1 LDVGAW
7 DLEFRNLRLSFA
19 AATIG
24 FVMMKAL
31 RRHKDWLMIVIAIL
45 AIPFIFYFVQ
55 RPDYGAMRSD
65 QFARIYDR
73 NVSILEA
80 QQIARL
86 LSLAQ
91 AIGMS
96 EFVQTLAG
104 GTGLNQNQVAVQF
117 IINLLVLRLGLRP
130 DASEVSDVVRKLPAF
145 QSESGFDMNKFSEF
159 VRTGLGPMGLGEEHI
174 EQLVRDEL
182 CLNEIKRLLAAGI
195 SISKGE
201 LDENFQRG
209 YDKFYV
215 NLIRFH
221 SADFDKD
228 ITVNDEDVQKY
239 YDAHKSELKTDEKR
253 KVQFVNLGLS
263 EDQTKLKGKERIEV
277 LQKLADRATDFTQAL
292 LEKGTD
298 FTQAAEKFTLPVHE
312 TGEFTAAAPDRQLK
326 ADAQL
331 SAAAFK
337 LTAQQPNSDPIQVA
351 DGFYILH
358 LTGITEA
365 RPLSVEEAKPKIV
378 DALKKTRARELMS
391 TKGAELVQQ
400 VREATKS
407 GQPLGATIQKAGV
420 KPEKFPPFSLFEEE
434 TIKSQDKETN
444 QGEQPKNEQPFQD
457 KESKNELSSQGRE
470 SKNESPSQSKEPKNE
485 PAPQSKEPKSELP
498 SQGKKAKNEPPSPS
512 KEPKSEPPG
521 GNEPKSEPP
530 AQSKEPKNEPAD
542 LPAIKEAVAFL
553 SPGEISDFSPSGND
567 GFIAILEKREPS
579 TDSDAGEKKA
589 AFEKRLL
596 DNKERIV
603 FYEWLR
609 DRQQAAGLQF
619 SKG

>member
-1 LDVGAW
+1 
-7 DLEFRNLRLSFA
+7 
-19 AATIG
+19 
-24 FVMMKAL
+24 
-31 RRHKDWLMIVIAIL
+31 MIVIAVL
-45 AIPFIFYFVQ
+45 AIPFVFYFVQ

-65 QFARIYDR
+65 QFARMYDR
-73 NVSILEA
+73 NVSMLEA

-91 AIGMS
+91 ALGMS

-104 GTGLNQNQVAVQF
+104 GSGLNQNQVAVQF
-117 IINLLVLRLGLRP
+117 IINLLVLRHEAGRLGLRP
-130 DASEVSDVVRKLPAF
+130 DGSEIADVVRKLPAF

-159 VRTGLGPMGLGEEHI
+159 VRNALGPMGLGEEHI

-215 NLIRFH
+215 NVIRFH
-221 SADFDKD
+221 SADFDKE
-228 ITVNDEDVQKY
+228 ITVKDEDVQKY
-239 YDAHKSELKTDEKR
+239 YDAHKTELKTDEKR

-263 EDQTKLKGKERIEV
+263 EDQKKLKGKERIDV

-292 LEKGTD
+292 LEKGAD
-298 FTQAAEKFTLPVHE
+298 FKQAAEKFKSPVHE
-312 TGEFTAAAPDRQLK
+312 TGEFTAAAPDPQLK

-331 SAAAFK
+331 GAAAFK
-337 LTAQQPNSDPIQVA
+337 LTVQEANSDPIQVA

-365 RPLSVEEAKPKIV
+365 RPLTVEEAKPKIV
-378 DALKKTRARELMS
+378 DALKKSRDRELMS
-391 TKGAELVQQ
+391 TKGAEVVQQ
-400 VREATKS
+400 LREATKS
-407 GQPLGATIQKAGV
+407 GQPLEATIQKAGV
-420 KPEKFPPFSLFEEE
+420 KSEKLPAFSLFEEE
-434 TIKSQDKETN
+434 TTKSQGKEMDQT
-444 QGEQPKNEQPFQD
+444 EEPKSELSSQD
-457 KESKNELSSQGRE
+457 KESKNEPSSQGKE
-470 SKNESPSQSKEPKNE
+470 PQNELASQGSKEPKKKSASQGKEPKTEPPSQSKEPKNE
-485 PAPQSKEPKSELP
+485 PP
-498 SQGKKAKNEPPSPS
+498 
-512 KEPKSEPPG
+512 
-521 GNEPKSEPP
+521 
-530 AQSKEPKNEPAD
+530 D

-553 SPGEISDFSPSGND
+553 SPGEISDFSPSGTD
-567 GFIAILEKREPS
+567 GFVAILEKREPFA
-579 TDSDAGEKKA
+579 DSEAGEKKA

>member
-1 LDVGAW
+1 
-7 DLEFRNLRLSFA
+7 
-19 AATIG
+19 
-24 FVMMKAL
+24 MMKAL
-31 RRHKDWLMIVIAIL
+31 RRHKDWLMIVIAVL
-45 AIPFIFYFVQ
+45 AIPFVFYFVQ

-65 QFARIYDR
+65 QFARMYDR
-73 NVSILEA
+73 NVSMLEA

-91 AIGMS
+91 ALGMS
-96 EFVQTLAG
+96 EFVQTLAVG
-104 GTGLNQNQVAVQF
+104 SGLNQNQVAVQF
-117 IINLLVLRLGLRP
+117 IINLLVLRHEAGRLGLRP
-130 DASEVSDVVRKLPAF
+130 DGSEIADVVRKLPAF

-159 VRTGLGPMGLGEEHI
+159 VRNALGPMGLGEEHI

-215 NLIRFH
+215 NVIRFH
-221 SADFDKD
+221 SADFDKE
-228 ITVNDEDVQKY
+228 ITVKDEDVQKY
-239 YDAHKSELKTDEKR
+239 YDAHKTELKTDEKR

-263 EDQTKLKGKERIEV
+263 EDQKKLKGKERIDV

-292 LEKGTD
+292 LEKGAD
-298 FTQAAEKFTLPVHE
+298 FKQAAEKFKSPVHE
-312 TGEFTAAAPDRQLK
+312 TGEFTAAAPDPQLK

-331 SAAAFK
+331 GAAAFK
-337 LTAQQPNSDPIQVA
+337 LTVQEANSDPIQVA

-365 RPLSVEEAKPKIV
+365 RPLTVEEAKPKIV
-378 DALKKTRARELMS
+378 DALKKSRDRELMS
-391 TKGAELVQQ
+391 TKGAEVVQQ
-400 VREATKS
+400 LREATKS
-407 GQPLGATIQKAGV
+407 GQPLEATIQKAGV
-420 KPEKFPPFSLFEEE
+420 KSEKLPAFSLFEEE
-434 TIKSQDKETN
+434 TTKSQGKEMDQTEEPKSELSSQDKES
-444 QGEQPKNEQPFQD
+444 KNEPSSQGKEPQNELASQGSKEPKKKSASQG
-457 KESKNELSSQGRE
+457 KESKNELSSQGKE
-470 SKNESPSQSKEPKNE
+470 PKTEPPSQSKEPKNE
-485 PAPQSKEPKSELP
+485 PP
-498 SQGKKAKNEPPSPS
+498 
-512 KEPKSEPPG
+512 
-521 GNEPKSEPP
+521 
-530 AQSKEPKNEPAD
+530 D

-553 SPGEISDFSPSGND
+553 SPGEISDFSPSGTD
-567 GFIAILEKREPS
+567 GFVAILEKREPFA
-579 TDSDAGEKKA
+579 DSEAGEKKA